1 MNKGKEP
8 GNLRIARLFLF
19 YNIIKKGGEAMD
31 DIVAP
36 LIILPDPQYVEPIS
50 QEVYDD
56 YFGQWI
62 RGSEGISGNVQYHG
76 AFDG

>member
-1 MNKGKEP
+1 
-8 GNLRIARLFLF
+8 
-19 YNIIKKGGEAMD
+19 MD
-31 DIVAP
+31 DIVVP